1 MLSIGFISYNA
12 DWKEP
17 TLSAALLYV
26 EFYSTL
32 YMAAII
38 IHYNI
43 LKFLSVHSFF
53 IYSNFAP

>member
-38 IHYNI
+38 MHYNI

-53 IYSNFAP
+53 IYI